1 MNRSQITGH
10 NADLLRQIFHSEK
23 DAYRCYGSL
32 AKFTRHIKEPVMI
45 TGSIAAGWHTL
56 KGGKVMKERKFND
69 LDVVVDNL
77 YSLRATLR
85 EDFLIRHFHPNRG
98 EGKILV
104 MLVDEEYRTRI
115 DVFTPVSTGLKHRST
130 DCQIGELLFKVVSAE
145 DLLAKLLGSI
155 CQVIKNEPVEIKYV
169 DSFNRLYE
177 VADVK
182 MMRGVWQEY
191 RKESDSDDFIKVIE
205 ATLSS
210 IAANPA
216 LLQTSRYSQNLN
228 EKCSW
233 CCESDIFPLSP
244 PSRVYE
250 ILGYV

>member
-1 MNRSQITGH
+1 
-10 NADLLRQIFHSEK
+10 
-23 DAYRCYGSL
+23 
-32 AKFTRHIKEPVMI
+32 MI
-45 TGSIAAGWHTL
+45 TGSIAAGWHSL
-56 KGGKVMKERKFND
+56 KSGKLVKERKFND
-69 LDVVVDNL
+69 LDIVVKSSH
-77 YSLRATLR
+77 SLRATLR

-98 EGKILV
+98 QGKILI

-115 DVFTPVSTGLKHRST
+115 DVFTPVSTGLKQRST

-155 CQVIKNEPVEIKYV
+155 CQIIENEPVEKKYV
-169 DSFNRLYE
+169 DSFNGLFE

-191 RKESDSDDFIKVIE
+191 RKQSDADDFIEAAE
-205 ATLSS
+205 ATLCS

-216 LLQTSRYSQNLN
+216 LLQTSGYSQNLN
-228 EKCSW
+228 EKCLW
-233 CCESDIFPLSP
+233 CCESAIFPLSS